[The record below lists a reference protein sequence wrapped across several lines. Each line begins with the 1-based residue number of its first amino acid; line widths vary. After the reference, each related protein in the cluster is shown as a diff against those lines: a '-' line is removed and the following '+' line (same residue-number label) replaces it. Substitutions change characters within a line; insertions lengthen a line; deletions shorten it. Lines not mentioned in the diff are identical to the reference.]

1 MTKKKLTEKQLELL
15 IEEATV
21 DCYDEGECRVGFLTM
36 MQDNI
41 STPFKAKLIGEIVD
55 VVDIDGDDRRIQ
67 AIIKRQDKKYPVNI
81 LDLMIDEKEVKG
93 TEWVNAYRRWE
104 LGQQ

>member
-1 MTKKKLTEKQLELL
+1 MAKKKLTEKQFESL
-15 IEEATV
+15 IEEATI

-36 MQDNI
+36 IQDNI
-41 STPFKAKLIGEIVD
+41 LTPFKAKLIGEIVD

-81 LDLMIDEKEVKG
+81 LDLIIDEKEVKG
-93 TEWVNAYRRWE
+93 TVWVNAYRRWE
-104 LGQQ
+104 LGQE